1 MMFTPETTP
10 ADFARLERA
19 LLSVL
24 PAPAILSKP
33 PVPPH
38 AERVLSPRE
47 ALFSL
52 SETLPLSEC
61 ENRILADAN
70 VSCPP
75 AVPLAVCGERL
86 TPEVISAMEYYGTEH
101 CTVVVE

>member
-1 MMFTPETTP
+1 M
-10 ADFARLERA
+10 

-47 ALFSL
+47 ALFSP

>member
-1 MMFTPETTP
+1 MRPVS
-10 ADFARLERA
+10 A
-19 LLSVL
+19 SV
-24 PAPAILSKP
+24 
-33 PVPPH
+33 
-38 AERVLSPRE
+38 RV
-47 ALFSL
+47 AHGNV
-52 SETLPLSEC
+52 TLPLSEC

>member
-1 MMFTPETTP
+1 MPSVYFPR
-10 ADFARLERA
+10 ARR
-19 LLSVL
+19 S
-24 PAPAILSKP
+24 SR
-33 PVPPH
+33 
-38 AERVLSPRE
+38 RVKRCR
-47 ALFSL
+47 
-52 SETLPLSEC
+52 LSEC